1 MIGKNKP
8 AKNVSQ
14 LPVIKAFTV
23 NETSTGKSMDF
34 LYSEVDKLTKAK
46 NSNKETFDKEK
57 ELKYLNAVKGEISE
71 LSKEIRAIQNDPKMS
86 PEAKREKLNTLMR
99 KRNDLAIKAV
109 EDYKKGNK
117 LIVPFKK

>member
-1 MIGKNKP
+1 
-8 AKNVSQ
+8 
-14 LPVIKAFTV
+14 
-23 NETSTGKSMDF
+23 MDF